1 MNNSSANKNEE
12 GLQKK
17 STRFFWFF
25 FLEIFSYK
33 KIITDIG
40 ENRTHY

>member
-1 MNNSSANKNEE
+1 MNNSSASKNEE
-12 GLQKK
+12 WLQKK
-17 STRFFWFF
+17 REIFLIF

-40 ENRTHY
+40 ENWTHY